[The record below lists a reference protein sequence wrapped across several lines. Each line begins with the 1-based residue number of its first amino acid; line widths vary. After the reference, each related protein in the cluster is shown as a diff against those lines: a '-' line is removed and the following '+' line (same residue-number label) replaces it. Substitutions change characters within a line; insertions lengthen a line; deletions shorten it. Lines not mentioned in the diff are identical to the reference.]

1 MNIEPNWEWYRA
13 FLMVLE
19 TGSLSAAGRA
29 LGLTQPTVGRQ
40 VDQLEQAL
48 GLKLFMRSF
57 DGYAPTEAAQ
67 DLKPY
72 ALAIASNAA
81 ALLRIASNHGVEVKG
96 AVRITASEVIGVE
109 VLPPILAKLR
119 QQYPQLTVE
128 LVLSNKLDDLLH
140 RAADIAV
147 RGVKPEQEALIA
159 KRIGNIDLGFHAH
172 RDYLKVHGTPQT
184 MDDLLQHTLLGF
196 DRETAYIRRLQE
208 KFPIFKRTNL
218 SFRSDSDLAN
228 LAAIRAGYGIGIC
241 QVGLALRS
249 GYLTRVLK
257 EEFAIPMDT
266 WVAMHEDLRNNPRCA
281 VTYAALAE
289 GLSAYI
295 AESNA

>member
-1 MNIEPNWEWYRA
+1 MDIEPNWEWYRS

-48 GLKLFMRSF
+48 GLKLFIRSF
-57 DGYAPTEAAQ
+57 EGYTPTEVAQ

-72 ALAIASNAA
+72 AAAIASNAA
-81 ALLRIASNHGVEVKG
+81 ALLRIASSHGGEVKG
-96 AVRITASEVIGVE
+96 AVRITASEVISVE
-109 VLPPILAKLR
+109 VLPPILTKLKR
-119 QQYPQLTVE
+119 QHPQLTVE

-147 RGVKPEQEALIA
+147 RMVKPEQEALIA
-159 KRIGNIDLGFHAH
+159 KRIGNIDLGLYAH
-172 RDYLKVHGTPQT
+172 RDYLKAHGKPQT
-184 MDDLLQHTLLGF
+184 MDDLPEHTMLGF

-208 KFPIFKRTNL
+208 KFPVFKRANL

-241 QVGLALRS
+241 QVGLAARDRHLM
-249 GYLTRVLK
+249 RVLK
-257 EEFAIPMDT
+257 EEFAIPMET

-295 AESNA
+295 AESK

>member
-1 MNIEPNWEWYRA
+1 MNVEPNWEWYRA

-40 VDQLEQAL
+40 IDQMEQAL

-81 ALLRIASNHGVEVKG
+81 ALLRIASSHGAVVKG
-96 AVRITASEVIGVE
+96 AVRVTASEVISVE

-119 QQYPQLTVE
+119 CKYPQLTVE

-147 RGVKPEQEALIA
+147 RMVKPEQDALIA
-159 KRIGNIDLGFHAH
+159 KRIGHIELGLHAH
-172 RDYLKVHGTPQT
+172 RDYLKARGKPQNL
-184 MDDLLQHTLLGF
+184 DDLLQHTLLGF

-208 KFPIFKRTNL
+208 QFPVFKRANL
-218 SFRSDSDLAN
+218 AFRSDSDLAN

-241 QVGLALRS
+241 QVGLAVRDRQ
-249 GYLTRVLK
+249 LTRVLK
-257 EEFAIPMDT
+257 EEFSIPMDT

-289 GLSAYI
+289 GLNAYI
-295 AESNA
+295 AEGK